1 MKQAPIC
8 DFPVFTPKKKLDFE
22 SWPAMLGLTGGLGGL
37 DLFCWIHQLQLCRKT
52 IHSPV
57 PTRAIRAM
65 GVWSQCLWG
74 HLRPSFHVS
83 VWKDLLSFGMLLK
96 KSVLKNILKNFSAAS
111 RLWRK
116 SPHLRGDLCHR
127 IFCKP
132 STTTQEK
139 PNVGLIPHR
148 QFTKNRPLRVVI
160 YPSSTK
166 HQSVSNFLLPR
177 RSELRVLFQNT
188 KVML

>member
-1 MKQAPIC
+1 M
-8 DFPVFTPKKKLDFE
+8 DFE

-37 DLFCWIHQLQLCRKT
+37 DLFDWIHQLQLCRKT
-52 IHSPV
+52 ALSYGGFLAEKVLRCRGHGFIHPCPPV
-57 PTRAIRAM
+57 SHPSM
-65 GVWSQCLWG
+65 SCLNLERWYY
-74 HLRPSFHVS
+74 RSACCSIKVF
-83 VWKDLLSFGMLLK
+83 WRTFK
-96 KSVLKNILKNFSAAS
+96 KHFSAAS
-111 RLWRK
+111 RLWPK

-127 IFCKP
+127 LFCKP

-148 QFTKNRPLRVVI
+148 QFTKNGPLRVVI